1 MEKLVRPTRGTRFI
15 GISNFSPPQV
25 SKILETAT
33 IKPKVHQFELHPY
46 LQQSDFVETHV
57 KHGINVIGYA
67 PLGNTNPILDLGVSE
82 NRGLRVEKLLTNN
95 VITEIA
101 KARGCTP
108 AQVVLAWNIRR
119 KVIVIPKAARSE
131 HQKENIVTLDK
142 CKITDEDAHKIKSM
156 KIAVRLYPFACG
168 YGLTEGC
175 D

>member
-25 SKILETAT
+25 NKILESAT

-46 LQQSDFVETHV
+46 LQQSDFVETHF
-57 KHGINVIGYA
+57 KHGIDVIGYA
-67 PLGNTNPILDLGVSE
+67 PLGNTNPIIDLGVSE
-82 NRGLRVEKLLTNN
+82 NRGLRVEPLLRNKI
-95 VITEIA
+95 VTEIA
-101 KARGCTP
+101 MSRGCTP
-108 AQVVLAWNIRR
+108 AQVVLAWNLKR
-119 KVIVIPKAARSE
+119 KVAVIPKAARSE

-142 CKITDEDAHKIKSM
+142 CRITDEDANKIKGM
-156 KIAVRLYPFACG
+156 KIAVRMYPFACG

>member
-15 GISNFSPPQV
+15 GVSNFSPPQV
-25 SKILETAT
+25 DKILETAT

-46 LQQSDFVETHV
+46 LQQSTFVERHV
-57 KHGINVIGYA
+57 KAGITVIGYA

-82 NRGLRVEKLLTNN
+82 NRGLRVEPLLTNK

-101 KARGCTP
+101 KARDCTP
-108 AQVVLAWNIRR
+108 AQVVLAWNIKR
-119 KVIVIPKAARSE
+119 KVVVIPKAARSE
-131 HQKENIVTLDK
+131 HQKENIVTLEK
-142 CKITDEDAHKIKSM
+142 CKITDEDANKIKNM
-156 KIAVRLYPFACG
+156 NVAVRMYPFACG